1 MITVVT
7 GPPCSGKSTYCE
19 QRWQPGDIVVDM
31 DKIALAVT
39 TPGTQSHD
47 YDEKVRIVA
56 REARR
61 AAVKATLAV
70 AQGDR
75 YRGYWI
81 IHTDP
86 SPDVRA
92 SYRAMNARIIDLDP
106 GRDVCLERLKQRPE
120 ANQALARKVI
130 EEFYARR

>member
-7 GPPCSGKSTYCE
+7 GPPCSGKSFYCAE
-19 QRWQPGDIVVDM
+19 RWRPGDVVVDM
-31 DKIALAVT
+31 DRIALAIT
-39 TPGTQSHD
+39 TPDATSHD
-47 YDEKVRIVA
+47 YDEVVRSIA
-56 REARR
+56 REARQ
-61 AAVKATLAV
+61 AAVKKTLTV

-92 SYRAMNARIIDLDP
+92 SYRAMNGRIIDLDP
-106 GRDVCLERLKQRPE
+106 GRDVCLQRLSERPK
-120 ANQALARKVI
+120 ANQAIARKVI
-130 EEFYARR
+130 DEYYARR

>member
-19 QRWQPGDIVVDM
+19 ERWEPGDVVVDM
-31 DKIALAVT
+31 DRIALAIT
-39 TPGTQSHD
+39 TPDAKPHD
-47 YDEKVRIVA
+47 YDEVVRSIA
-56 REARR
+56 REARQ
-61 AAVKATLAV
+61 AAVKKTFTV

-92 SYRAMNARIIDLDP
+92 SYRAMSGRIVDLNP
-106 GRDVCLERLKQRPE
+106 GRDVCLKRLEERPK
-120 ANQALARKVI
+120 ANQAIARKVI
-130 EEFYARR
+130 DEYYARR